1 MNYLYIV
8 PAMYKLIAR
17 MFCYITPNFQISRKN
32 EWSECGIG
40 KWCAL
45 EDMEKDVLSIKN
57 R

>member
-1 MNYLYIV
+1 
-8 PAMYKLIAR
+8 MYKLIAR

-32 EWSECGIG
+32 EWSERGIG